1 MSTAL
6 AQLTTII
13 SKSDGASSS
22 ASALAEH
29 STDSM
34 VPIGSFGSI
43 QQSPAVAILF
53 TPDEMKEIK
62 AIKAQAKALM
72 ADADY
77 SNKRVKI
84 CSGAK
89 DGLYGLLSGM
99 CTLEIITFLAGG
111 GPYAIAGGIIGGVIV
126 GGSTGCG
133 MYLADVSDADQDH
146 ARCVRRNRQIQED
159 QLSPMVDTKDAYEV
173 KAKAALCSSRL
184 FSVTE
189 AVNLT
194 LSLFTL
200 GASPMLPL
208 NNTTMMAAG
217 LPTSAGVFI
226 ASLALSYFLQ
236 REEKDSKELLG
247 LKNSYRD
254 ILVTAAGRQLAS
266 QLSSA
271 NTGQSKQG
279 LLEQLGL
286 TRDRPP
292 EGISDEEKEKIIR
305 FLDAIEKDSTPQFA
319 NLLYCIVAGHAT
331 SLGIIAVCK
340 QLGFYPW
347 FAASIGGFLFA
358 GLNFASNYTA
368 LSQESK
374 ALEAKVCANLG
385 VERKADTAESECGFS
400 WFCKKLFSLV
410 STAGNLLIDNGLV
423 PIFGLV
429 MSLLTN
435 AIFVGDNR
443 MYAYILGAVEG
454 IILAGSQEEMS
465 DRTRDLHATLRL
477 IKANQDEKEIIRPK
491 YASDAEAK
499 LSQVDAKS
507 GAEQGTVR
515 EPTAPIG
522 FELLQGLRHRRPHA
536 DQVHGSDQVDVTV
549 EAPSSRSTLHAPLLS
564 AV

>member
-1 MSTAL
+1 MSASL
-6 AQLTTII
+6 AQLTII
-13 SKSDGASSS
+13 NQSTGASSS
-22 ASALAEH
+22 ASALDEH
-29 STDSM
+29 STNSIIPL
-34 VPIGSFGSI
+34 VGSAGSI
-43 QQSPAVAILF
+43 QQPPTVILL
-53 TPDEMKEIK
+53 TSDEMKEIK

-89 DGLYGLLSGM
+89 NGLYASLELM
-99 CTLEIITFLAGG
+99 CTLEIVAFLGGG
-111 GPYAIAGGIIGGVIV
+111 GPYAIACGIVSGGIV
-126 GGSTGCG
+126 GISTGYG
-133 MYLADVSDADQDH
+133 MYLADISDANQVH
-146 ARCVRRNRQIQED
+146 ARCVRRNQQIQD
-159 QLSPMVDTKDAYEV
+159 DKLSPMVDTKDAYEV
-173 KAKAALCSSRL
+173 KAKAALCSSRS
-184 FSVTE
+184 FSLTE
-189 AVNLT
+189 GVNLM
-194 LSLFTL
+194 LSLFTF

-208 NNTTMMAAG
+208 NDTTMMAAG

-226 ASLALSYFLQ
+226 ASLGCSYFLH
-236 REEKDSKELLG
+236 REEEDSKGLLG
-247 LKNSYRD
+247 LKHRYRD
-254 ILVTAAGRQLAS
+254 ILVTAAGRQLAP

-271 NTGQSKQG
+271 DTGQLKQN
-279 LLEQLGL
+279 LLKQLGL
-286 TRDRPP
+286 TRDKPP
-292 EGISDEEKEKIIR
+292 EGISDEEKEKIIQ

-331 SLGIIAVCK
+331 SLGIVAVCK

-400 WFCKKLFSLV
+400 WFCKRLFSLV

-454 IILAGSQEEMS
+454 IILAGSQEGMS
-465 DRTRDLHATLRL
+465 VRARDLHATLQL
-477 IKANQDEKEIIRPK
+477 IKAMQDEKEVIRPR
-491 YASDAEAK
+491 YARDAEAK
-499 LSQVDAKS
+499 LSRADAES
-507 GAEQGTVR
+507 GAGQEAAR

-522 FELLQGLRHRRPHA
+522 FELLQVLRHRRPHA
-536 DQVHGSDQVDVTV
+536 DQAPKRDQVDVTV
-549 EAPSSRSTLHAPLLS
+549 EAPNSSSTLHTPLLS